1 MYFMVEVGEV
11 AAANL
16 EEWYGV
22 AGACRRVAAY
32 EDGGVGGEEGTN
44 RAFVWVEGV
53 GDGEEAL

>member
-1 MYFMVEVGEV
+1 MVEVGEV

-22 AGACRRVAAY
+22 AGACRTVAAY

-44 RAFVWVEGV
+44 GAFVWVEGV
-53 GDGEEAL
+53 GGGEEAL

>member
-1 MYFMVEVGEV
+1 MVEVGEV

-44 RAFVWVEGV
+44 RVFVLVKGV
-53 GDGEEAL
+53 DDGEEAL